1 MNETLLKDLQTR
13 KASGQKSF
21 AMLLDP
27 DKTSLDTA
35 ERVVLQAEKF
45 DVDWLL
51 VGGSLLHD
59 DHIRQLIPYL
69 KSLSKIPV
77 ILFPGS
83 PQQVVPSANGILF
96 LSLISGR
103 NPDLLIGRHVEAAP
117 LIRNTK
123 LEVLPTGYMLID
135 CGKPTTAHYMSGT
148 QPIPYDKADI
158 AACTAMAGEMLGLK
172 LIYMDGGSG
181 ASQPISPNMIQAV
194 SQNTDIPLIVG
205 GGIRSAAMAEQ
216 AWSAGADLI
225 VVGNALERDPDGE
238 LLNAIMHVKVGMGA
252 SV

>member
-1 MNETLLKDLQTR
+1 MNETLLQDLQAR
-13 KASGQKSF
+13 KAAGRKSF
-21 AMLLDP
+21 AILLDP

-35 ERVVLQAEKF
+35 ERVVTQAEEN

-69 KSLSKIPV
+69 KSLTKIPV
-77 ILFPGS
+77 VLFPGS
-83 PQQVVPSANGILF
+83 PQQVVPSADGILF

-117 LIRNTK
+117 LIRLSE

-158 AACTAMAGEMLGLK
+158 AACTAMAGEMLGLRM
-172 LIYMDGGSG
+172 IYMDGGSG
-181 ASQPISPNMIQAV
+181 AAKPISADMIAAV
-194 SQNTDIPLIVG
+194 SKHISAPLIIG
-205 GGIRSAAMAEQ
+205 GGIRSAEMARET
-216 AWSAGADLI
+216 WLAGADLI
-225 VVGNALERDPDGE
+225 VVGNALEHDPSGT
-238 LLNAIMHVKVGMGA
+238 LLAEIMAVKEGIGA
-252 SV
+252 GV